1 MWPCAFGGDW
11 AHGKGRRNRN
21 DKRHQ
26 WTKAASV
33 TCRFHC
39 RLLNLWNFLEASQL
53 VLLDTRQQKALAVF
67 GQNHGT
73 LYHKR
78 LQGINCGPVPF
89 SKLTLPI
96 MLRSAGPPWCP
107 SFRGANGSYHAS
119 CWKKPDDKSN
129 HVLGTGAEIGR
140 TLSVLA
146 PGVSP
151 LIIRMK
157 GLINFKDLKDFQVD
171 LSFLTKKIWWVQRN
185 WEWWWIWT

>member
-53 VLLDTRQQKALAVF
+53 VLLDTRQQKALVVF

-73 LYHKR
+73 FYHKW
-78 LQGINCGPVPF
+78 LQGIDCGPIPF

-96 MLRSAGPPWCP
+96 MLTLPQEPLDALLSEVPTDLTMPAAGRSLMTNPTMSLPQEPKLEGH
-107 SFRGANGSYHAS
+107 YQ
-119 CWKKPDDKSN
+119 CWLPVK
-129 HVLGTGAEIGR
+129 
-140 TLSVLA
+140 
-146 PGVSP
+146 P